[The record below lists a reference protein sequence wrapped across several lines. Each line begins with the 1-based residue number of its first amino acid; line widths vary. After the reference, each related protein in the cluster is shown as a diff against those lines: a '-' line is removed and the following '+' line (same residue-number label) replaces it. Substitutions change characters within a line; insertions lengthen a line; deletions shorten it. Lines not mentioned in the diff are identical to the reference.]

1 VRKGAGSEAT
11 KSKLKRGPRQA
22 DQGRAAACT
31 NKNLNAN
38 YNAMRTQALPP
49 LVRLEAT
56 SELSV
61 QEQLH
66 DALKTHNV
74 KLIDLFREWDDDGN
88 GALDKKELRQAVAA
102 LGFEAPRKEIDALFD
117 SIDDDSSGWI
127 EYEELKDALREKNAK
142 RATKEHAKK
151 TALAGK
157 AAAAEEGDV
166 AGKGEEDFEAGMRQ
180 NAMERDAADADQDG
194 KLDFGEFCQFVR
206 DREEGEFT
214 EEDLKKR
221 FDALDEDGS
230 GKVDMSEY
238 LLWSLREALSRS
250 AQRVIDVLHAWDEDR
265 SGSVDAKEFTK
276 AIRALGFDVDKEDA
290 EAVFAALDADGSG
303 QLEYKELNT
312 MLRKGVGSDATK
324 SKLKRGQSMQAD
336 RGRMA
341 KVTNKNINTN
351 YMANRAQ
358 ALPPMVRLEAQGETS
373 VQEQLHDALKDHSV
387 KLIDLFREW
396 DDDGNGALDKK
407 ELRKAVVALGY
418 DAPRKEVDAL
428 FDSIDDDNSGWI
440 EYRSSRRHSR
450 RKM

>member
-1 VRKGAGSEAT
+1 MAKAPQVTNRPLPPIDGLTIAVEAHKQLPPLEKPFAAEKPAIARKQRTVAGKGQSEERSHPRKGDVAPRGAAAAAAASQAKIQGQSQNQQTRKQGPEKWTASQKNEPQVTDISGDGEEELEVGMRQNAMERDAADADQDGKLDFDEFCAFVREREEGSPSDADLKARFEKLDEDGSGKVDMHEYLLWSLREALARSSQRVIDVLHAWDEDRNGMVDKREFAKAVRSLGFEVDRADAEAVFDSLDADGSGQLEYKELNVMLRKGAGSEAT

-157 AAAAEEGDV
+157 AAAL
-166 AGKGEEDFEAGMRQ
+166 
-180 NAMERDAADADQDG
+180 QD
-194 KLDFGEFCQFVR
+194 
-206 DREEGEFT
+206 
-214 EEDLKKR
+214 
-221 FDALDEDGS
+221 LDE
-230 GKVDMSEY
+230 
-238 LLWSLREALSRS
+238 
-250 AQRVIDVLHAWDEDR
+250 
-265 SGSVDAKEFTK
+265 
-276 AIRALGFDVDKEDA
+276 
-290 EAVFAALDADGSG
+290 
-303 QLEYKELNT
+303 
-312 MLRKGVGSDATK
+312 
-324 SKLKRGQSMQAD
+324 
-336 RGRMA
+336 
-341 KVTNKNINTN
+341 
-351 YMANRAQ
+351 
-358 ALPPMVRLEAQGETS
+358 
-373 VQEQLHDALKDHSV
+373 
-387 KLIDLFREW
+387 
-396 DDDGNGALDKK
+396 
-407 ELRKAVVALGY
+407 VVA
-418 DAPRKEVDAL
+418 A
-428 FDSIDDDNSGWI
+428 S
-440 EYRSSRRHSR
+440 
-450 RKM
+450 